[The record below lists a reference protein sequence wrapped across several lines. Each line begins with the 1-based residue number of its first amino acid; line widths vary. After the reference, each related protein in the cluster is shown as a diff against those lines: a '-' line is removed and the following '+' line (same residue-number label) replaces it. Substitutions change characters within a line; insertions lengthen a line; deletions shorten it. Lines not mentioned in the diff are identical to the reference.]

1 MKKAMN
7 QSVANFILNG
17 ISILALVFLVISLF
31 SYGKVNRS
39 LNKAN
44 EERYELT
51 YNANRF
57 MNGSS
62 YLTNEVRAYAA
73 TASEEHY
80 DNYWNEVNTL
90 KNRDKGIAAMQ
101 EIGITPEE
109 QAMIDEMS
117 SISNELVPLED
128 QAMKDVQAGKRE
140 QAFLYVY
147 GKEYSEAI
155 GEISALKEKFL
166 ADLDTRTLG
175 EVTAFQDRADF
186 IRLTMIAACILVALI
201 QLISMVITRIKILR
215 PVIAVKNQMGE
226 ISQGNLSAEFS
237 MEPDTSELGMLV
249 ASIHETK
256 SELKKYIKDIDNK
269 LSQMADG
276 NMDLVIDSNYRG
288 EFLPIQNALSQI
300 LESLNSALLRIGQTA
315 GQVSQQSEVMTNVAQ
330 TLSNGA
336 MQQASA
342 VEELSSGIQEISAG
356 VDSTSKDAETAR
368 KAAMDAMMHLQTC
381 DAKMKE
387 LTSAIQGISQSSHQI
402 AGIIKTIEDISF
414 QTNILALNASVEAA
428 RAGEAGKG
436 FAVVAEEVRSLAA
449 KSQEAAEETA
459 ELIEDSIDKV
469 NAGSKIADETARAM
483 EEITKVV
490 QESEHIINGIAES
503 SNYQATA
510 VAQIEQA
517 ISQVSQVVQTN
528 SATSEECAAASEEL
542 SNQASRMREML
553 SIYNLGNGQS
563 TSIKSSSGYSSSVS
577 NANEQVISLGDGF
590 GKY

>member
-155 GEISALKEKFL
+155 GEISDLKEKFL

-175 EVTAFQDRADF
+175 EVNAFQDRADF

-436 FAVVAEEVRSLAA
+436 FAVVAGEVQNLANKSAVSA
-449 KSQEAAEETA
+449 KDITD
-459 ELIEDSIDKV
+459 LIENSMKQV
-469 NAGSKIADETARAM
+469 AQGSALSGDTTEALNSLVGSAQVASSMIEQIADSAIQQSSSIKQIKIGM
-483 EEITKVV
+483 E
-490 QESEHIINGIAES
+490 
-503 SNYQATA
+503 
-510 VAQIEQA
+510 QI
-517 ISQVSQVVQTN
+517 SDVVQTN
-528 SATSEECAAASEEL
+528 AATAEESAASAEEL
-542 SNQASRMREML
+542 
-553 SIYNLGNGQS
+553 
-563 TSIKSSSGYSSSVS
+563 YSHAEKMKV
-577 NANEQVISLGDGF
+577 AVEQFKLR
-590 GKY
+590 GK

>member
-368 KAAMDAMMHLQTC
+368 KASMDAMMHLQTC

-436 FAVVAEEVRSLAA
+436 FAVVAGEVQNLANKSAVSA
-449 KSQEAAEETA
+449 KDITD
-459 ELIEDSIDKV
+459 LIENSMKQV
-469 NAGSKIADETARAM
+469 AQGSALSGDTTEALNSLVGSAQVASSMIEQIADSAIQQSSSIKQIKIGM
-483 EEITKVV
+483 E
-490 QESEHIINGIAES
+490 
-503 SNYQATA
+503 
-510 VAQIEQA
+510 QI
-517 ISQVSQVVQTN
+517 SDVVQTN
-528 SATSEECAAASEEL
+528 AATAEESAASAEEL
-542 SNQASRMREML
+542 
-553 SIYNLGNGQS
+553 
-563 TSIKSSSGYSSSVS
+563 YSHAEKMKV
-577 NANEQVISLGDGF
+577 AVEQFKLR
-590 GKY
+590 GK

>member
-155 GEISALKEKFL
+155 GEISDLKEKFL

-175 EVTAFQDRADF
+175 EVNAFQDRADF

-436 FAVVAEEVRSLAA
+436 FAVVAGEVQNLANKRAVSA
-449 KSQEAAEETA
+449 KDITD
-459 ELIEDSIDKV
+459 LIENSMKQV
-469 NAGSKIADETARAM
+469 AQGSALSGDTTEALNSLVGSAQVASSMIEQIADSAIQQSSSIKQIKIGM
-483 EEITKVV
+483 E
-490 QESEHIINGIAES
+490 
-503 SNYQATA
+503 
-510 VAQIEQA
+510 QI
-517 ISQVSQVVQTN
+517 SDVVQTN
-528 SATSEECAAASEEL
+528 AATAEESAASAEEL
-542 SNQASRMREML
+542 
-553 SIYNLGNGQS
+553 
-563 TSIKSSSGYSSSVS
+563 YSHAEKMKV
-577 NANEQVISLGDGF
+577 AVEQFKLR
-590 GKY
+590 GK

>member
-7 QSVANFILNG
+7 QSVVNFILNG

-201 QLISMVITRIKILR
+201 QLISMVTTRIKILR

-436 FAVVAEEVRSLAA
+436 FAVVAGEVQNLANKSAVSA
-449 KSQEAAEETA
+449 KDITD
-459 ELIEDSIDKV
+459 LIENSMKQV
-469 NAGSKIADETARAM
+469 AQGSALSGDTTEALNSLVGSAQVASSMIEQIADSAIQQSSSIKQIKIGM
-483 EEITKVV
+483 E
-490 QESEHIINGIAES
+490 
-503 SNYQATA
+503 
-510 VAQIEQA
+510 QI
-517 ISQVSQVVQTN
+517 SDVVQTN
-528 SATSEECAAASEEL
+528 AATAEESAASAEEL
-542 SNQASRMREML
+542 
-553 SIYNLGNGQS
+553 
-563 TSIKSSSGYSSSVS
+563 YSHAEKMKV
-577 NANEQVISLGDGF
+577 AVEQFKLR
-590 GKY
+590 GK

>member
-175 EVTAFQDRADF
+175 EVNAFQERADF

-436 FAVVAEEVRSLAA
+436 FAVVAGEVQNLANKSAVSA
-449 KSQEAAEETA
+449 KDITD
-459 ELIEDSIDKV
+459 LIENSMKQV
-469 NAGSKIADETARAM
+469 AQGSALSGDTTEALNSLVGSAQVASSMIEQIADSAIQQSSSIKQIKIGM
-483 EEITKVV
+483 E
-490 QESEHIINGIAES
+490 
-503 SNYQATA
+503 
-510 VAQIEQA
+510 QI
-517 ISQVSQVVQTN
+517 SDVVQTN
-528 SATSEECAAASEEL
+528 AATAEESAASAEEL
-542 SNQASRMREML
+542 
-553 SIYNLGNGQS
+553 
-563 TSIKSSSGYSSSVS
+563 YSHAEKMKV
-577 NANEQVISLGDGF
+577 AVEQFKLR
-590 GKY
+590 GK

>member
-140 QAFLYVY
+140 QAFSYVY

-155 GEISALKEKFL
+155 GEISTLKEKFL

-175 EVTAFQDRADF
+175 EVTAFQERADF

-256 SELKKYIKDIDNK
+256 SELKKYIKDIDDK

-368 KAAMDAMMHLQTC
+368 KASMDAMMHLQTC

-436 FAVVAEEVRSLAA
+436 FAVVAGEVQNLANKSAVSA
-449 KSQEAAEETA
+449 KDITD
-459 ELIEDSIDKV
+459 LIENSMKQV
-469 NAGSKIADETARAM
+469 AQGSALSGDTTEALNSLVGSAQVASSMIEQIADSAIQQSSSIKQIKIGM
-483 EEITKVV
+483 E
-490 QESEHIINGIAES
+490 
-503 SNYQATA
+503 
-510 VAQIEQA
+510 QI
-517 ISQVSQVVQTN
+517 SDVVQTN
-528 SATSEECAAASEEL
+528 AATAEESAASAEEL
-542 SNQASRMREML
+542 
-553 SIYNLGNGQS
+553 
-563 TSIKSSSGYSSSVS
+563 YSHAEKMKV
-577 NANEQVISLGDGF
+577 AVEQFKLR
-590 GKY
+590 GK

>member
-7 QSVANFILNG
+7 QSVVNFILNG

-31 SYGKVNRS
+31 FYGKVNRS

-201 QLISMVITRIKILR
+201 QLIS

-436 FAVVAEEVRSLAA
+436 FAVVAGEVQNLANKSAVSA
-449 KSQEAAEETA
+449 KDITD
-459 ELIEDSIDKV
+459 LIENSMKQV
-469 NAGSKIADETARAM
+469 AQGSALSGDTTEALNSLVGSAQVASSMIEQIADSAIQQSSSIKQIKIGM
-483 EEITKVV
+483 E
-490 QESEHIINGIAES
+490 
-503 SNYQATA
+503 
-510 VAQIEQA
+510 QI
-517 ISQVSQVVQTN
+517 SDVVQTN
-528 SATSEECAAASEEL
+528 AATAEESAASAEEL
-542 SNQASRMREML
+542 
-553 SIYNLGNGQS
+553 
-563 TSIKSSSGYSSSVS
+563 YSHAEKMKV
-577 NANEQVISLGDGF
+577 AVEQFKLR
-590 GKY
+590 GK

>member
-101 EIGITPEE
+101 EIAITSEE
-109 QAMIDEMS
+109 KAMIDEMS

-140 QAFLYVY
+140 QAFSYVY

-155 GEISALKEKFL
+155 GEISTLKEKFL

-175 EVTAFQDRADF
+175 EVTAFQERADF

-256 SELKKYIKDIDNK
+256 SELKKYIKDIDDK

-436 FAVVAEEVRSLAA
+436 FAVVAGEVQNLANKSAVSA
-449 KSQEAAEETA
+449 KDITD
-459 ELIEDSIDKV
+459 LIENSMKQV
-469 NAGSKIADETARAM
+469 AQGSALSGDTTEALNSLVGSAQVASSMIEQIADSAIQQSSSIKQIKIGM
-483 EEITKVV
+483 E
-490 QESEHIINGIAES
+490 
-503 SNYQATA
+503 
-510 VAQIEQA
+510 QI
-517 ISQVSQVVQTN
+517 SDVVQTN
-528 SATSEECAAASEEL
+528 AATAEESAASAEEL
-542 SNQASRMREML
+542 
-553 SIYNLGNGQS
+553 
-563 TSIKSSSGYSSSVS
+563 YSHAEKMKV
-577 NANEQVISLGDGF
+577 AVEQFKLR
-590 GKY
+590 GK

>member
-155 GEISALKEKFL
+155 GEISDLKEKFL

-215 PVIAVKNQMGE
+215 PVIAVKNQK
-226 ISQGNLSAEFS
+226 FFW
-237 MEPDTSELGMLV
+237 
-249 ASIHETK
+249 K
-256 SELKKYIKDIDNK
+256 RY
-269 LSQMADG
+269 
-276 NMDLVIDSNYRG
+276 
-288 EFLPIQNALSQI
+288 
-300 LESLNSALLRIGQTA
+300 LN
-315 GQVSQQSEVMTNVAQ
+315 
-330 TLSNGA
+330 
-336 MQQASA
+336 
-342 VEELSSGIQEISAG
+342 
-356 VDSTSKDAETAR
+356 
-368 KAAMDAMMHLQTC
+368 
-381 DAKMKE
+381 
-387 LTSAIQGISQSSHQI
+387 
-402 AGIIKTIEDISF
+402 
-414 QTNILALNASVEAA
+414 
-428 RAGEAGKG
+428 
-436 FAVVAEEVRSLAA
+436 
-449 KSQEAAEETA
+449 
-459 ELIEDSIDKV
+459 
-469 NAGSKIADETARAM
+469 
-483 EEITKVV
+483 
-490 QESEHIINGIAES
+490 
-503 SNYQATA
+503 
-510 VAQIEQA
+510 
-517 ISQVSQVVQTN
+517 
-528 SATSEECAAASEEL
+528 
-542 SNQASRMREML
+542 
-553 SIYNLGNGQS
+553 
-563 TSIKSSSGYSSSVS
+563 
-577 NANEQVISLGDGF
+577 
-590 GKY
+590 

>member
-90 KNRDKGIAAMQ
+90 KNRDKAIAAMQ

-155 GEISALKEKFL
+155 GEISDLKEKFL

-175 EVTAFQDRADF
+175 EVNAFQDRADF

-436 FAVVAEEVRSLAA
+436 FAVVAGEVQNLANKSAVSA
-449 KSQEAAEETA
+449 KDITD
-459 ELIEDSIDKV
+459 LIENSMKQV
-469 NAGSKIADETARAM
+469 AQGSALSGDTTEALNSLVGSAQVASSMIEQIADSAIQQSSSIKQIKIGM
-483 EEITKVV
+483 E
-490 QESEHIINGIAES
+490 
-503 SNYQATA
+503 
-510 VAQIEQA
+510 QI
-517 ISQVSQVVQTN
+517 SDVVQTN
-528 SATSEECAAASEEL
+528 AATAEESAASAEEL
-542 SNQASRMREML
+542 
-553 SIYNLGNGQS
+553 
-563 TSIKSSSGYSSSVS
+563 YSHAEKMKV
-577 NANEQVISLGDGF
+577 AVEQFKLR
-590 GKY
+590 GK